1 MSLRSL
7 LCLSTILA
15 AAPAWAEEVPN
26 PPPATTA
33 ESEAPP
39 QRGDHQGERTD
50 IIVTAPFERTQ
61 ADILSGTSVLTGE
74 ALTRDLRPS
83 IGDTLARL
91 PGVSATSFGP
101 TASRPILRGF
111 SGDRIRVLTD
121 GIGSIDASTTSVDHA
136 PVINPLTADRIEVLR
151 GPSAL
156 LFGSSAIGGVVNVI
170 DNRIPRRMPEEA
182 VHVDVIGN
190 YATAGKERSVA
201 GELDVPIAGKLV
213 AHVDGS
219 YLRTDDLRTGGY
231 LLSPQL
237 RAIAATSDEEEV
249 RENATLRGRL
259 PNTAAETWEVAG
271 GLSLVTDRGHLGFSV
286 SRYESLYGVPARL
299 EFQHEEGDDHDHGD
313 HDHDHDHDHEGEE
326 GHGHGHENVRLN
338 LKQTRFDVRGEVETD
353 GFLDRIR
360 LRLAAADYRHDEIE
374 ETGEIGTSFFNQ
386 GYEGR
391 LELVQRAQGGW
402 RGASGAQLF
411 IRDFDVVGEEKFV
424 PRNTTEQFGLFTLQS
439 LDLGKLRL
447 EGGAR
452 YERTALTAQA
462 DADLGTPRF
471 ERDFDAF
478 SGSLGASYQL
488 ADGLRFG
495 LNASRTERAP
505 SAEELFAAG
514 PHAGT
519 QSYEVGDPDFTKEK
533 SWGLEA
539 TLRGS
544 IPGVTFAL
552 AGFYNWF
559 DDYIYQSPTG
569 QEIDELPVFQYAQ
582 ADARVWG
589 FEAEARANV
598 ATVGATTVS
607 VDALADYVRTTITSV
622 GPAPRIP
629 PLRMLGGIEANGDR
643 LTGRVEVEHVFEQDR
658 VADFELPT
666 NGFTM
671 VNASIGLKPFG
682 RGNATSLTLSANNI
696 FDVEARRHAS
706 FLKDFAP
713 LAGRDI
719 RATIR
724 FQI

>member
-1 MSLRSL
+1 MLLRPL
-7 LCLSTILA
+7 LFASTLLA
-15 AAPAWAEEVPN
+15 GVPAIASET
-26 PPPATTA
+26 PPPAPPAA
-33 ESEAPP
+33 EPAP
-39 QRGDHQGERTD
+39 QQFDHRDGRAE
-50 IIVTAPFERTQ
+50 IVVTAPFERTQ
-61 ADILSGTSVLTGE
+61 ADILSGTSILTGQ
-74 ALTRDLRPS
+74 ALTRELRPT
-83 IGDTLARL
+83 IGETLARQ

-101 TASRPILRGF
+101 NSSRPVLRGF
-111 SGDRIRVLTD
+111 QGDRIRVLTD

-170 DNRIPRRMPEEA
+170 DNRIPREIPEEA
-182 VHVDVIGN
+182 VHVDVIGT
-190 YATAGKERSVA
+190 YGSAADERSVA
-201 GELDVPIAGKLV
+201 GELDVPIAGMIV

-231 LLSPQL
+231 LLSPGL
-237 RAIAATSDEEEV
+237 RAIAAASDEEEV

-259 PNTAAETWEVAG
+259 PNSASETWEVAG

-286 SRYESLYGVPARL
+286 SRYESTYGVPGRIEYA
-299 EFQHEEGDDHDHGD
+299 HEEGDDHDHD
-313 HDHDHDHDHEGEE
+313 HEE
-326 GHGHGHENVRLN
+326 GHDEHGEEEGHEGHSHENVRLN

-353 GFLDRIR
+353 GGFLDRIR

-374 ETGEIGTSFFNQ
+374 ESGEIGTSFFNQ

-391 LELVQRAQGGW
+391 LELVQANQGGW
-402 RGASGAQLF
+402 RGASGVQMF
-411 IRDFDVVGEEKFV
+411 IRDFDVMGEEKFV
-424 PRNTTEQFGLFTLQS
+424 PRNTTEQIGLFTLQS
-439 LDLGKLRL
+439 VDLGALRV

-452 YERTALTAQA
+452 YERTSLTAQA
-462 DADLGTPRF
+462 DADLNVARA

-478 SGSLGASYQL
+478 SASLGASYQL
-488 ADGLRFG
+488 ADNLRLG
-495 LNASRTERAP
+495 LNGSRTERAP

-519 QSYEVGDPDFTKEK
+519 QSYEIGNPGFDKEK

-544 IPGVTFAL
+544 APGVSFAL
-552 AGFYNWF
+552 AAFYNWF
-559 DDYIYQSPTG
+559 DDYIYQTPTG
-569 QEIDELPVFQYAQ
+569 EEIDELPVFQYAQ

-598 ATVGATTVS
+598 ATIGGYTLS
-607 VDALADYVRTTITSV
+607 VDGLADYVRTTITSV

-629 PLRMLGGIEANGDR
+629 PLRMLGGIGADGEQ
-643 LTGRVEVEHVFEQDR
+643 LSGRVEVEHVFDQDR
-658 VADFELPT
+658 VAAFELPT
-666 NGFTM
+666 DSYTM
-671 VNASIGLKPFG
+671 VNASVAFRPFG
-682 RGNATSLTLSANNI
+682 PGNATSLTVSANNI

-719 RATIR
+719 RATLR